1 MYREKNKNM
10 NDIIKEE
17 KIENMIHE
25 IRGKQVMLDSDLA
38 RLYECSNGTKTINQ
52 AVKRHINKFSERYMF
67 QLDKDEYLNLK
78 SQIGTSSLN
87 NYGGVR
93 KLPFVFT
100 EQGVAMLA
108 TILRTPIADIMSMQ
122 IIDAFVYMRKYLS
135 SSNKDIMLVNHENR
149 ILKLEESFDK
159 MSSKQTS
166 IIYDGKIYDAYSILI
181 DILNSAKEEIII
193 IDNYANKELLDM
205 LRTINKNIIILSKNL
220 DSVLLKKYNNQYSN
234 ISFINNNPLHDR
246 YIILDRKDAYVSG
259 MSLKDIGKKY
269 SYIYKINEELFIN
282 ELLKRVDYLIS

>member
-1 MYREKNKNM
+1 M

-17 KIENMIHE
+17 KIENMIYE
-25 IRGKQVMLDSDLA
+25 IRGKQVMIDSDLA

-52 AVKRHINKFSERYMF
+52 AVKRHINKFPERYMF
-67 QLDKDEYLNLK
+67 QITSEEFQKICGPNLGPQK
-78 SQIGTSSLN
+78 N
-87 NYGGVR
+87 KVR
-93 KLPFVFT
+93 TLPYVFT

-108 TILRTPIADIMSMQ
+108 TILRTPVADIMSMQ

-135 SSNKDIMLVNHENR
+135 SSNRDSMLINHENR

-166 IIYDGKIYDAYSILI
+166 IIYDDKIYDAYSILI
-181 DILNSAKEEIII
+181 DILNSAKAEIII

-220 DSVLLKKYNNQYSN
+220 DSVLLKKYNNQYNN

-246 YIILDRKDAYVSG
+246 YIILDRKYVYVSG

-269 SYIYKINEELFIN
+269 SYIYKINEELFID
-282 ELLKRVDYLIS
+282 ELLKRVDYLISNK

>member
-1 MYREKNKNM
+1 M

-17 KIENMIHE
+17 KIENMIYE

-52 AVKRHINKFSERYMF
+52 AVKRHINKFPERYMF
-67 QLDKDEYLNLK
+67 QITSEEFQKICGPNLGPQK
-78 SQIGTSSLN
+78 N
-87 NYGGVR
+87 KVR
-93 KLPFVFT
+93 TLPYVFT

-108 TILRTPIADIMSMQ
+108 TILRTPVADIMSMQ

-135 SSNKDIMLVNHENR
+135 SSNKDSMLVNHESR

-220 DSVLLKKYNNQYSN
+220 DSVLLKKYNSQYNN

-246 YIILDRKDAYVSG
+246 YIILDRKDVYVSG

-269 SYIYKINEELFIN
+269 SYIYKINEELFID
-282 ELLKRVDYLIS
+282 ELLKRVDYLIN

>member
-1 MYREKNKNM
+1 M

-17 KIENMIHE
+17 KIENMIYE

-52 AVKRHINKFSERYMF
+52 AVKRHINKFPERYMF
-67 QLDKDEYLNLK
+67 QLDKEEYLNLK
-78 SQIGTSSLN
+78 SQFGTSSLN

-108 TILRTPIADIMSMQ
+108 TILRTPVADIMSMQ

-135 SSNKDIMLVNHENR
+135 SSNKDSMLVNHENR

-166 IIYDGKIYDAYSILI
+166 IIYDGK
-181 DILNSAKEEIII
+181 EEIII
-193 IDNYANKELLDM
+193 IDNYANKGLLDM

-220 DSVLLKKYNNQYSN
+220 DSILLKKYNSQYNN

-269 SYIYKINEELFIN
+269 SYIYKINEELFIDG
-282 ELLKRVDYLIS
+282 LLKRVDCFIS

>member
-1 MYREKNKNM
+1 M

-17 KIENMIHE
+17 KIENMIYE

-52 AVKRHINKFSERYMF
+52 AVKRHINKFPERYMF
-67 QLDKDEYLNLK
+67 QITSEEFQKICGPNLGPQK
-78 SQIGTSSLN
+78 N
-87 NYGGVR
+87 KVR
-93 KLPFVFT
+93 TLPYVFT

-108 TILRTPIADIMSMQ
+108 TILRTPVADIMSMQ

-135 SSNKDIMLVNHENR
+135 SSNKDSMLVNHESR

-193 IDNYANKELLDM
+193 IDNYANKDLLDM
-205 LRTINKNIIILSKNL
+205 LRSINKNIIILSKNL
-220 DSVLLKKYNNQYSN
+220 DSILLKKYNSQYNN

-246 YIILDRKDAYVSG
+246 YIILDRKDVYVSG

-269 SYIYKINEELFIN
+269 SYIYKINEELFID
-282 ELLKRVDYLIS
+282 ELLKRVDYLISNK